1 MTEWDQGA
9 ILAIARPEPDEGG
22 ALAEFFKRLRPE
34 RSWLDLRRE
43 QLGLPTEA
51 ETAAAGPTIE
61 REYFVGGQVKLE
73 GAAYFW
79 FFSALMFAAALLFLL
94 VARFY
99 RPREY
104 FHDEE
109 DEAEVVEEATGR

>member
-1 MTEWDQGA
+1 M
-9 ILAIARPEPDEGG
+9 
-22 ALAEFFKRLRPE
+22 
-34 RSWLDLRRE
+34 
-43 QLGLPTEA
+43 
-51 ETAAAGPTIE
+51 
-61 REYFVGGQVKLE
+61 KLE

-109 DEAEVVEEATGR
+109 DEAEAVEEATGR